1 MSPRKRFALGV
12 LSLTV
17 LAALVGVTVFRL
29 QPADP
34 LYSVGQVTTGLQQE
48 PMRWAGRTV
57 QIRGVLILGGILG
70 APRGGGVNF
79 SPPQGSLL
87 VDTSPFLHTPAV
99 STALP
104 YRIDID
110 AAGRYHL
117 NVLRTQPALL
127 IIGPVPPPT
136 TDYVNLIR
144 DILRRFDEFLARPG
158 AFRPDSRHVYRV
170 QLLGLGRCP
179 APIASPCLRGVLH

>member
-1 MSPRKRFALGV
+1 MSSRKRFALGV
-12 LSLTV
+12 LL
-17 LAALVGVTVFRL
+17 LAALLGVVVFMP

-34 LYSVGQVTTGLQQE
+34 LYSVVQVTTGLQRE

-79 SPPQGSLL
+79 SPPRGALL
-87 VDTSPFLHTPAV
+87 VDTSPFLHTPTA
-99 STALP
+99 SIALP
-104 YRIDID
+104 YRID

-117 NVLRTQPALL
+117 DVLRTQPALL
-127 IIGPVPPPT
+127 ITGPVPRPT
-136 TDYVNLIR
+136 TDYVDLIR
-144 DILRRFDEFLARPG
+144 DILRRFGEFIIRPG
-158 AFRPDSRHVYRV
+158 AFRTDNRHVYRV

>member
-1 MSPRKRFALGV
+1 MSPRKRFALGI
-12 LSLTV
+12 LSLTM
-17 LAALVGVTVFRL
+17 LAALVDVVVLRQ

-34 LYSVGQVTTGLQQE
+34 LYSVVQVTTGLQRE

-79 SPPQGSLL
+79 SSPQGSLL

-104 YRIDID
+104 YRID
-110 AAGRYHL
+110 ATGRYHL

-127 IIGPVPPPT
+127 ITGPVPPPT

-144 DILRRFDEFLARPG
+144 DILRRFDEFLTRPG
-158 AFRPDSRHVYRV
+158 AFRPDNRHVYRV